1 MGSFGTAVASL
12 VDTYTKCLSLL
23 KGARNSEA
31 GVSSET
37 RSTLSTSLRS
47 DRARVRRAYA
57 SRLSQDGSRFEK
69 GDTPA
74 RSALRRIVK
83 KLTTA
88 LAEVVHSSHGRKGQ
102 AINYETLA
110 ALSNGSSSDAIRA
123 MSDLSSRVGSTTSTV
138 SRGRQR
144 SRRHSHKPVT
154 KSERHSQGRS
164 KKRDKTRSSK
174 PASHRGRPSVDRH
187 HRKDRKDRHS
197 PEILATHR
205 ISILTTSSDSTK
217 LGEIR
222 HRLSKQRPIEEF
234 ENKVAYPLYAYH
246 TEEVPV
252 RKKWWNPFRRQ

>member
-1 MGSFGTAVASL
+1 M
-12 VDTYTKCLSLL
+12 KL
-23 KGARNSEA
+23 KHAIA
-31 GVSSET
+31 
-37 RSTLSTSLRS
+37 
-47 DRARVRRAYA
+47 
-57 SRLSQDGSRFEK
+57 
-69 GDTPA
+69 PA

-88 LAEVVHSSHGRKGQ
+88 LAEVVRSSHGRKGQ

-110 ALSNGSSSDAIRA
+110 ALSNGSSSDAIRT

-144 SRRHSHKPVT
+144 SRRHSRKPVT

-187 HRKDRKDRHS
+187 HRKDRHS

-252 RKKWWNPFRRQ
+252 RKKWWNPFRRR

>member
-23 KGARNSEA
+23 KGARNREA

-138 SRGRQR
+138 N
-144 SRRHSHKPVT
+144 
-154 KSERHSQGRS
+154 
-164 KKRDKTRSSK
+164 
-174 PASHRGRPSVDRH
+174 
-187 HRKDRKDRHS
+187 
-197 PEILATHR
+197 
-205 ISILTTSSDSTK
+205 STK